1 MNIFQAIFLGV
12 LQGITEFIPVSS
24 SGHLVLTQKIFGISS
39 PTLFFETILHLG
51 TLLAVCITLRTDIWK
66 LINRPFQ
73 RINALL
79 VMATAVTV
87 IMALLFKNQIEIAFE
102 SGLWLGQSFLLTSAA
117 LFIAEYL
124 SRRPGSF
131 RNDAEMDW
139 LDATIIGLL
148 QGIALV
154 PGVSRSGLTLS
165 GALARKLDRNLAVRF
180 AFLLSIPA
188 ILGAFVLQL
197 WELYKAYHFQ
207 SVNPGTAEGFFLA
220 GTSPIA
226 LIAGTLSAAIVGF
239 GAITFMLAL
248 VRKRSLVGFGIYTAI
263 LGILILLDQ
272 NIFNILF

>member
-24 SGHLVLTQKIFGISS
+24 SGHLVLAQRIFGISS

-66 LINRPFQ
+66 LIRRPFQ

-79 VMATAVTV
+79 IMATVVTV
-87 IMALLFKNQIEIAFE
+87 VIALLFKSRIEIAFE
-102 SGLWLGQSFLLTSAA
+102 SGLWLGQSFLLTSLA
-117 LFIAEYL
+117 LFTAEFL
-124 SRRPGSF
+124 SKRPGSF

-139 LDATIIGLL
+139 LDAAIIGLM
-148 QGIALV
+148 QGIALI
-154 PGVSRSGLTLS
+154 PGVSRSGFTLS

-180 AFLLSIPA
+180 VFLLSIPA
-188 ILGAFVLQL
+188 ILGAFFLQL
-197 WELYKAYHFQ
+197 LELYKAYHFQ
-207 SVNPGTAEGFFLA
+207 SVNPGATAGFFLA

-248 VRKRSLVGFGIYTAI
+248 VRKRSLAGFGIYTAI
-263 LGILILLDQ
+263 LGIFVLLDQ
-272 NIFNILF
+272 HIFNILF